1 MGANE
6 SSYGRA
12 RGGYASQ
19 QAVVPYQSQQ
29 QQTVVPYQS
38 QQQQTSYGAQ
48 YSQGVASGGSGS
60 GGPLGGNNPN
70 MVWDEARGG
79 YWIRETVADG
89 SDSSDYGSGGAYT
102 AYNGQP
108 GKVIRRTTTC
118 CEPEPNIIVHNH
130 KKVIHY
136 DSDSDDEITIITPP
150 PQPPV
155 IVNCPPPQTNVFILP
170 CQPCPEK
177 PKPCSGP
184 STFFP
189 EVRERSFKMETQVKQ
204 SGCMTGGCGGA
215 VISCGPCGGRAGPSC
230 SRCSSYH

>member
-6 SSYGRA
+6 SSYGHA

-19 QAVVPYQSQQ
+19 QAVVPYQPQQ
-29 QQTVVPYQS
+29 QQA
-38 QQQQTSYGAQ
+38 SYSAQ
-48 YSQGVASGGSGS
+48 YSQGASSGGL
-60 GGPLGGNNPN
+60 GGPLGASNPN

-79 YWIRETVADG
+79 YWVRETVVDE
-89 SDSSDYGSGGAYT
+89 SDSSGYGSGGGAYT
-102 AYNGQP
+102 VYNGQP
-108 GKVIRRTTTC
+108 GKIIRRTQTC

-177 PKPCSGP
+177 PKPCTGP
-184 STFFP
+184 TTFFP
-189 EVRERSFKMETQVKQ
+189 GGRERSFKMETQVRQ
-204 SGCMTGGCGGA
+204 SGCMSGGCGGA
-215 VISCGPCGGRAGPSC
+215 AISCGPCGGRAGPAC
-230 SRCSSYH
+230 GRCSSYH